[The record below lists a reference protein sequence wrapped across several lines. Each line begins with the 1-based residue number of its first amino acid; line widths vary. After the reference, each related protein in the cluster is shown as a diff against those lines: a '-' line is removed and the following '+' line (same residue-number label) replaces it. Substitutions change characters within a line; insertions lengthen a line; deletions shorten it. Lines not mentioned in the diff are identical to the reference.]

1 MIRSYVTSAIAGA
14 FVLGLATAA
23 VAATKGEFDNMC
35 TMGLASH
42 KNVSTN
48 CSVNTIYKGKTYC
61 FGNKHART
69 QFMKNPKAN
78 LAKAEAFYHKEHRAY
93 RRPVYG
99 WPAPEWGR
107 APLFGLLAHS

>member
-23 VAATKGEFDNMC
+23 VAATKGEFGNMC

-48 CSVNTIYKGKTYC
+48 L
-61 FGNKHART
+61 R
-69 QFMKNPKAN
+69 
-78 LAKAEAFYHKEHRAY
+78 
-93 RRPVYG
+93 
-99 WPAPEWGR
+99 
-107 APLFGLLAHS
+107 

>member
-23 VAATKGEFDNMC
+23 VAATKGEFGNMC

-48 CSVNTIYKGKTYC
+48 CSVKYDLQGEDLLLRQQ
-61 FGNKHART
+61 AR
-69 QFMKNPKAN
+69 
-78 LAKAEAFYHKEHRAY
+78 
-93 RRPVYG
+93 
-99 WPAPEWGR
+99 
-107 APLFGLLAHS
+107 

>member
-14 FVLGLATAA
+14 VVLGLATAA
-23 VAATKGEFDNMC
+23 VAATKGEFGNMC

-61 FGNKHART
+61 FGNKQART

-78 LAKAEAFYHKEHRAY
+78 LAKAEAFYHKEHRA
-93 RRPVYG
+93 
-99 WPAPEWGR
+99 
-107 APLFGLLAHS
+107 

>member
-69 QFMKNPKAN
+69 QDRKS
-78 LAKAEAFYHKEHRAY
+78 
-93 RRPVYG
+93 VV
-99 WPAPEWGR
+99 
-107 APLFGLLAHS
+107 